1 MAEHGVDAVV
11 REMFKAAH
19 YAIYHHPLAESQR
32 AALQRYYAW
41 NRKTWCDK
49 YQLISST
56 ESGDP
61 IFDLAVVDSKD
72 LDVYVREEEQRARAE
87 QDAKMAATQAK
98 MEQMMAAAAAR
109 QAVPAPSPAWMPSP
123 SQSSTKQRRTKTPS
137 DRSFRIAGGPERH
150 GLRPAPFVVDEHV
163 TTLLA
168 AAKHTSQRQAAP
180 PTKSSSDATRTK
192 DPSSSRT
199 PALLSASTSTAAGF
213 APESPA
219 PVIAALSA
227 AFRRMEHRLA
237 GAPNELPPRP
247 SPLTLKADAWAS
259 VLDSLGLGARY
270 ADVVQGLREGF
281 DFEILRII
289 RTVVANNAPS
299 AITYRQALS
308 E

>member
-109 QAVPAPSPAWMPSP
+109 
-123 SQSSTKQRRTKTPS
+123 
-137 DRSFRIAGGPERH
+137 
-150 GLRPAPFVVDEHV
+150 
-163 TTLLA
+163 
-168 AAKHTSQRQAAP
+168 
-180 PTKSSSDATRTK
+180 
-192 DPSSSRT
+192 
-199 PALLSASTSTAAGF
+199 
-213 APESPA
+213 
-219 PVIAALSA
+219 
-227 AFRRMEHRLA
+227 
-237 GAPNELPPRP
+237 
-247 SPLTLKADAWAS
+247 
-259 VLDSLGLGARY
+259 
-270 ADVVQGLREGF
+270 
-281 DFEILRII
+281 
-289 RTVVANNAPS
+289 
-299 AITYRQALS
+299 
-308 E
+308 